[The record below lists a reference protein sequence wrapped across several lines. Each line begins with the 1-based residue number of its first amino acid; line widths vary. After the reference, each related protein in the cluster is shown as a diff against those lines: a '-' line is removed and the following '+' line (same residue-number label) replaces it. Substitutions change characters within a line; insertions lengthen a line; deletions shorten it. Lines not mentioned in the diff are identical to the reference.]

1 MAGRRLAFAGLMFGV
16 LALVAGGLQVWAF
29 VVTDGPRHLV
39 VAVFALSVG
48 VSVVVAAVRSLRGK
62 SGEES

>member
-1 MAGRRLAFAGLMFGV
+1 MTGRRLAFAGLMFGA

-29 VVTDGPRHLV
+29 VAADGVRHLV